1 MVDEKSPIALVTGA
15 SRGIGKAIATELASR
30 DLMVVG
36 TATTSKGASK
46 ISSYLENMRIPGVG
60 MAVDVADDRSVE
72 KLLTEINEKF
82 GSPTVLINNAGIT
95 RDNLLM
101 RMKLDEWHSVID
113 TNLNSMFRVTKLC
126 LKGMTKA
133 RSGRI
138 INISSVVSASGNPG
152 QTNYAASKAGI
163 VQLTKALALEW
174 ARYKIRVNALCPGY
188 IETPLNK
195 AFLESDA
202 GQALVH
208 RIPQRRLGQLSDL
221 DAPLLL
227 IASDASAYMTGS
239 VLVVDGGHLVSSL

>member
-72 KLLTEINEKF
+72 KLLEEINEKF
-82 GSPTVLINNAGIT
+82 GTPTVLINNAGIT

-163 VQLTKALALEW
+163 EGFTRSLAKEIGS
-174 ARYKIRVNALCPGY
+174 RGITVNAVAPGF
-188 IETPLNK
+188 IDTDMTSALTEAQVESLLSQIPL
-195 AFLESDA
+195 
-202 GQALVH
+202 
-208 RIPQRRLGQLSDL
+208 RRLGKPD
-221 DAPLLL
+221 D
-227 IASDASAYMTGS
+227 IAS
-239 VLVVDGGHLVSSL
+239 LVGFLVSKEANYITGETIHVNGGMFMG

>member
-30 DLMVVG
+30 GLMVIG
-36 TATTSKGASK
+36 TATTSEGASK
-46 ISSYLENMRIPGVG
+46 ISSYLENMKIPGAG
-60 MAVDVADDRSVE
+60 MAADVADDRSVE
-72 KLLTEINEKF
+72 QLLAGINEEF
-82 GSPTVLINNAGIT
+82 GAPTVLINNAGIT

-133 RSGRI
+133 RWGRI

-163 VQLTKALALEW
+163 EGFTRSLAKEIGS
-174 ARYKIRVNALCPGY
+174 RGITVNAVAPGF
-188 IETPLNK
+188 IDTDMTSSLAEAQVETLLSQIPL
-195 AFLESDA
+195 
-202 GQALVH
+202 
-208 RIPQRRLGQLSDL
+208 RRLGKPEEIS
-221 DAPLLL
+221 
-227 IASDASAYMTGS
+227 S
-239 VLVVDGGHLVSSL
+239 LVGFLVSQEANYITGETIHVNGGMFMG